1 MSMDKFFLGNTTIIE
16 PTYSFY
22 NNDITKNAIIF
33 IDEFDATR
41 DRLLNQIITRGLEN
55 HIDYLGLFHRVYA
68 SLKTRDFPAELTTA
82 SKLQQTYLDEH
93 KNAKNPMEI
102 IEKFGGVFD
111 ETYDRFAM
119 QYSFKTEEDGKGDR
133 SRNFIFND
141 LQFHSV
147 FEGENA
153 FIDIDTDMKAKQNW
167 LRFTKRRPT
176 EKDGGVLSL
185 LASVKGCLTYFQNGA
200 RNLSFNYKHHKDED
214 KRPGDDDYTF
224 ENAIESVLTEFHLSR
239 EQIRYLKPI
248 VMGGQ
253 VKSKKDKKDSNGK
266 MSLKY
271 FDRSVYDRGFRYYDF
286 IDDPNHSMRSE
297 IQLFDFQDSPERILL
312 HLSEKAQIIGIS
324 ATATLDTVIGN
335 YDLEYLQRMLQDK
348 FYVMPEVD
356 KCRLQES
363 FRTFVINYDKVNIHV
378 EPVCYSTDDTAEL
391 AEIFNGNEALIKK
404 YAEKL
409 SISFERVEY
418 AKNNFIRVVKVMKA
432 FILNDSVKSF
442 LCLNNK
448 LPQENK
454 GLFDIK
460 LLEEFADAIIKL
472 YGIKGLKGKSFYSDS
487 EVDPHQESME
497 DYVVQHIT
505 VENFKHQSSAAVY
518 NILKELVIKRDIA
531 TGKITLVDWSQY
543 GYKADWLFGVVVD
556 GTYYFMTIHPD
567 GSFKIEALKRNLFT
581 MTEYD
586 KYMDYFGLNEENK
599 NDYRGVI
606 GLVKDAEGNINLIKD
621 TNMYSMPDYTAMG
634 DVLKNVAS
642 EGRFPGKDVVT
653 WLRLVM
659 DTTDKIKV
667 QAELDI
673 VIPHIDVNAEYTK
686 ANVMGLFKG
695 ITTKKEVV
703 RYVFENTG
711 IMLYAYLRGEEERRE
726 YLSGNIDINYFD
738 YDDTHAKYSVGEI
751 GNGMKYTI
759 ERASVVREIQAVE
772 GSKLIFK
779 KVLPLMGVEFVR
791 YGMLTVVPFPFK
803 YLREYIVKEEKSV

>member
-1 MSMDKFFLGNTTIIE
+1 MNFEFIDLSLDDRQFKGETHNKNLEDAMKQAIVNFCKSMDTGLFLLDMPTGFGK
-16 PTYSFY
+16 TYSVLDFMVDNY
-22 NNDITKNAIIF
+22 DAP
-33 IDEFDATR
+33 EF
-41 DRLLNQIITRGLEN
+41 
-55 HIDYLGLFHRVYA
+55 
-68 SLKTRDFPAELTTA
+68 
-82 SKLQQTYLDEH
+82 
-93 KNAKNPMEI
+93 
-102 IEKFGGVFD
+102 
-111 ETYDRFAM
+111 
-119 QYSFKTEEDGKGDR
+119 
-133 SRNFIFND
+133 
-141 LQFHSV
+141 
-147 FEGENA
+147 
-153 FIDIDTDMKAKQNW
+153 
-167 LRFTKRRPT
+167 
-176 EKDGGVLSL
+176 
-185 LASVKGCLTYFQNGA
+185 
-200 RNLSFNYKHHKDED
+200 
-214 KRPGDDDYTF
+214 
-224 ENAIESVLTEFHLSR
+224 
-239 EQIRYLKPI
+239 
-248 VMGGQ
+248 
-253 VKSKKDKKDSNGK
+253 KDKKIFFVTTLKKNLPDKELREHFARRGK
-266 MSLKY
+266 ADDYDKY
-271 FDRSVYDRGFRYYDF
+271 CLRIEANADALHDEFGKYIRVKFKQYS
-286 IDDPNHSMRSE
+286 IDE
-297 IQLFDFQDSPERILL
+297 
-312 HLSEKAQIIGIS
+312 
-324 ATATLDTVIGN
+324 V
-335 YDLEYLQRMLQDK
+335 LEYKRASLELYKDIVKKEVLNSGINIVDVVHSETSEDYLQDVADGINK
-348 FYVMPEVD
+348 IIPEA
-356 KCRLQES
+356 KCSVGKRLS
-363 FRTFVINYDKVNIHV
+363 KKKLNVRYIH
-378 EPVCYSTDDTAEL
+378 D
-391 AEIFNGNEALIKK
+391 
-404 YAEKL
+404 
-409 SISFERVEY
+409 
-418 AKNNFIRVVKVMKA
+418 
-432 FILNDSVKSF
+432 
-442 LCLNNK
+442 
-448 LPQENK
+448 
-454 GLFDIK
+454 
-460 LLEEFADAIIKL
+460 
-472 YGIKGLKGKSFYSDS
+472 KSFYSDS

-518 NILKELVIKRDIA
+518 NILKELVIKKDIA

-667 QAELDI
+667 HAELDI

-803 YLREYIVKEEKSV
+803 YLREYIVKEDLCD

>member
-1 MSMDKFFLGNTTIIE
+1 MDLVSAIGLISSFVTLEEAGRSWILIIKDKIKRKEIDINNWDSDDPLVQVCLDRFKTDMGDKYKDHIFSKEEIQDIIRGFFEQNRELRIGNEEKKQMTQIIEDILYAYNEYAKSLMSSGERTLHNTLSSDFSKIMDKLGMIEEQPRKENIKKFLRAIEISKEIELENIEELINGEYEIDRSEIIE
-16 PTYSFY
+16 TIQAGREKLVS
-22 NNDITKNAIIF
+22 IQGNAGSGKSVVCKKLLKGKEYVLVTRAENLSTGKKVNELWDCDVEDAILWLENKPLYIF
-33 IDEFDATR
+33 IDAIEFIADCGDNAFPLLQEIY
-41 DRLLNQIITRGLEN
+41 RLADKYSNVYIITSCRTTDSSAFMKINTKYRIKTYEIPDLAKDEIDKVAKSYPIILSLQQNKKYSDLLCVPFYLNLIVLELYKDIVKKEVLN
-55 HIDYLGLFHRVYA
+55 SGINIVDAVHSETSEDYLQDVADGIN
-68 SLKTRDFPAELTTA
+68 KIIPE
-82 SKLQQTYLDEH
+82 
-93 KNAKNPMEI
+93 AKCS
-102 IEKFGGVFD
+102 V
-111 ETYDRFAM
+111 
-119 QYSFKTEEDGKGDR
+119 GKR
-133 SRNFIFND
+133 
-141 LQFHSV
+141 L
-147 FEGENA
+147 
-153 FIDIDTDMKAKQNW
+153 
-167 LRFTKRRPT
+167 
-176 EKDGGVLSL
+176 
-185 LASVKGCLTYFQNGA
+185 
-200 RNLSFNYKHHKDED
+200 
-214 KRPGDDDYTF
+214 
-224 ENAIESVLTEFHLSR
+224 
-239 EQIRYLKPI
+239 
-248 VMGGQ
+248 
-253 VKSKKDKKDSNGK
+253 SKKKLN
-266 MSLKY
+266 
-271 FDRSVYDRGFRYYDF
+271 VRY
-286 IDDPNHSMRSE
+286 
-297 IQLFDFQDSPERILL
+297 
-312 HLSEKAQIIGIS
+312 
-324 ATATLDTVIGN
+324 
-335 YDLEYLQRMLQDK
+335 
-348 FYVMPEVD
+348 
-356 KCRLQES
+356 
-363 FRTFVINYDKVNIHV
+363 IH
-378 EPVCYSTDDTAEL
+378 D
-391 AEIFNGNEALIKK
+391 
-404 YAEKL
+404 
-409 SISFERVEY
+409 
-418 AKNNFIRVVKVMKA
+418 
-432 FILNDSVKSF
+432 
-442 LCLNNK
+442 
-448 LPQENK
+448 
-454 GLFDIK
+454 
-460 LLEEFADAIIKL
+460 
-472 YGIKGLKGKSFYSDS
+472 KSFYSDS

-518 NILKELVIKRDIA
+518 NILKELVIKKDIA

-567 GSFKIEALKRNLFT
+567 GSFKIEALKRNFFT

-667 QAELDI
+667 LAELDI

-803 YLREYIVKEEKSV
+803 YLRE

>member
-1 MSMDKFFLGNTTIIE
+1 MIKDIINANEKVTLNGKEMSVLRENFPACFRADGSFDITRFSEFLKDKIDISHEGYELKFLG
-16 PTYSFY
+16 
-22 NNDITKNAIIF
+22 KNYAKM
-33 IDEFDATR
+33 
-41 DRLLNQIITRGLEN
+41 L
-55 HIDYLGLFHRVYA
+55 A
-68 SLKTRDFPAELTTA
+68 SLDTETVIVPDEAHNSLPENIN
-82 SKLQQTYLDEH
+82 SENVYISGDNLDGLKH
-93 KNAKNPMEI
+93 
-102 IEKFGGVFD
+102 
-111 ETYDRFAM
+111 
-119 QYSFKTEEDGKGDR
+119 
-133 SRNFIFND
+133 
-141 LQFHSV
+141 
-147 FEGENA
+147 
-153 FIDIDTDMKAKQNW
+153 
-167 LRFTKRRPT
+167 
-176 EKDGGVLSL
+176 L
-185 LASVKGCLTYFQNGA
+185 LKSYA
-200 RNLSFNYKHHKDED
+200 
-214 KRPGDDDYTF
+214 
-224 ENAIESVLTEFHLSR
+224 
-239 EQIRYLKPI
+239 
-248 VMGGQ
+248 GQ
-253 VKSKKDKKDSNGK
+253 VKCIYIDPPYNTGSDG
-266 MSLKY
+266 
-271 FDRSVYDRGFRYYDF
+271 FVY
-286 IDDPNHSMRSE
+286 N
-297 IQLFDFQDSPERILL
+297 
-312 HLSEKAQIIGIS
+312 
-324 ATATLDTVIGN
+324 
-335 YDLEYLQRMLQDK
+335 DK
-348 FYVMPEVD
+348 FNFTVD
-356 KCRLQES
+356 DL
-363 FRTFVINYDKVNIHV
+363 V
-378 EPVCYSTDDTAEL
+378 
-391 AEIFNGNEALIKK
+391 
-404 YAEKL
+404 EKL
-409 SISFERVEY
+409 SIDEEQAQR
-418 AKNNFIRVVKVMKA
+418 
-432 FILNDSVKSF
+432 ILDLTNRGSASHSAWLMF
-442 LCLNNK
+442 M
-448 LPQENK
+448 
-454 GLFDIK
+454 
-460 LLEEFADAIIKL
+460 
-472 YGIKGLKGKSFYSDS
+472 YSRLQLAR
-487 EVDPHQESME
+487 DPHQESME

-518 NILKELVIKRDIA
+518 NILKELVIKKDIA

-567 GSFKIEALKRNLFT
+567 GSFKIEALKRNFFT

-667 QAELDI
+667 LAELDI

-803 YLREYIVKEEKSV
+803 YLRE

>member
-1 MSMDKFFLGNTTIIE
+1 MDAVQSETSE
-16 PTYSFY
+16 
-22 NNDITKNAIIF
+22 
-33 IDEFDATR
+33 
-41 DRLLNQIITRGLEN
+41 
-55 HIDYLGLFHRVYA
+55 DYL
-68 SLKTRDFPAELTTA
+68 RDVADGINKIIPE
-82 SKLQQTYLDEH
+82 
-93 KNAKNPMEI
+93 AKCS
-102 IEKFGGVFD
+102 V
-111 ETYDRFAM
+111 
-119 QYSFKTEEDGKGDR
+119 GKR
-133 SRNFIFND
+133 
-141 LQFHSV
+141 L
-147 FEGENA
+147 
-153 FIDIDTDMKAKQNW
+153 
-167 LRFTKRRPT
+167 
-176 EKDGGVLSL
+176 
-185 LASVKGCLTYFQNGA
+185 
-200 RNLSFNYKHHKDED
+200 
-214 KRPGDDDYTF
+214 
-224 ENAIESVLTEFHLSR
+224 
-239 EQIRYLKPI
+239 
-248 VMGGQ
+248 
-253 VKSKKDKKDSNGK
+253 SKKKLN
-266 MSLKY
+266 
-271 FDRSVYDRGFRYYDF
+271 VRY
-286 IDDPNHSMRSE
+286 
-297 IQLFDFQDSPERILL
+297 
-312 HLSEKAQIIGIS
+312 
-324 ATATLDTVIGN
+324 
-335 YDLEYLQRMLQDK
+335 
-348 FYVMPEVD
+348 
-356 KCRLQES
+356 
-363 FRTFVINYDKVNIHV
+363 IH
-378 EPVCYSTDDTAEL
+378 D
-391 AEIFNGNEALIKK
+391 
-404 YAEKL
+404 
-409 SISFERVEY
+409 
-418 AKNNFIRVVKVMKA
+418 
-432 FILNDSVKSF
+432 
-442 LCLNNK
+442 
-448 LPQENK
+448 
-454 GLFDIK
+454 
-460 LLEEFADAIIKL
+460 
-472 YGIKGLKGKSFYSDS
+472 KSFYSDS

-518 NILKELVIKRDIA
+518 NILKELVIKKDIA
-531 TGKITLVDWSQY
+531 IGKITLVDWSQY

-599 NDYRGVI
+599 FESETFKQLIGGSTASYACSMQGYKNDYRGVI

-621 TNMYSMPDYTAMG
+621 TNIYSMPDYTAMG

-667 QAELDI
+667 HAELDI

-695 ITTKKEVV
+695 IKTKKEVV

>member
-1 MSMDKFFLGNTTIIE
+1 MDKFFLGNTTIIE

>member
-1 MSMDKFFLGNTTIIE
+1 MGNKKNLAVLATGSGK
-16 PTYSFY
+16 TYLACLAAY
-22 NNDITKNAIIF
+22 
-33 IDEFDATR
+33 
-41 DRLLNQIITRGLEN
+41 RLLN
-55 HIDYLGLFHRVYA
+55 
-68 SLKTRDFPAELTTA
+68 
-82 SKLQQTYLDEH
+82 
-93 KNAKNPMEI
+93 
-102 IEKFGGVFD
+102 
-111 ETYDRFAM
+111 
-119 QYSFKTEEDGKGDR
+119 
-133 SRNFIFND
+133 
-141 LQFHSV
+141 
-147 FEGENA
+147 
-153 FIDIDTDMKAKQNW
+153 
-167 LRFTKRRPT
+167 
-176 EKDGGVLSL
+176 
-185 LASVKGCLTYFQNGA
+185 
-200 RNLSFNYKHHKDED
+200 
-214 KRPGDDDYTF
+214 YT
-224 ENAIESVLTEFHLSR
+224 
-239 EQIRYLKPI
+239 P
-248 VMGGQ
+248 
-253 VKSKKDKKDSNGK
+253 
-266 MSLKY
+266 
-271 FDRSVYDRGFRYYDF
+271 
-286 IDDPNHSMRSE
+286 
-297 IQLFDFQDSPERILL
+297 
-312 HLSEKAQIIGIS
+312 
-324 ATATLDTVIGN
+324 TVIGN

-363 FRTFVINYDKVNIHV
+363 FRTFVANYDKVNIHV

-472 YGIKGLKGKSFYSDS
+472 YGIKGLKGKDLLYSINSEDYDAKRVEFIQRLSKGEKLFVISSYNTVGAGQNLQYKAPGNATIVAVNDYDRGDMEKDFDFTDYETFSCTKMGVLYDILNALHDEFGKYIRVKFKQYSIDEVLEYKRASLELYKDIVKKEVLNSGINIVDAVHSETSEDYLQDVADGINKIIPEAKCSVGKRLSKKKLNVRYIHDKSFYSDS

-518 NILKELVIKRDIA
+518 NILKELVIKKDIA

-567 GSFKIEALKRNLFT
+567 GSFKIEALKRNFFT

-667 QAELDI
+667 LAELDI

-803 YLREYIVKEEKSV
+803 YLRE